1 VRFDEYSDIVIG
13 PGPEE
18 HTKLTCHSWHGKKG
32 LYSQVHVREGL
43 QDNGYWAIRTE
54 RNGLY
59 KFELRRWPIE
69 LQIPICEGVPAV
81 TGIPF
86 VDDVPAGVP
95 LAITGARIQIGDYK
109 QNTNIDTNDHSAVFY
124 CNLQSGSNRL
134 QTWFSDESEHE
145 MGAYYVYGSLVD

>member
-1 VRFDEYSDIVIG
+1 M
-13 PGPEE
+13 
-18 HTKLTCHSWHGKKG
+18 
-32 LYSQVHVREGL
+32 
-43 QDNGYWAIRTE
+43 QDNGYWAIRAE

-69 LQIPICEGVPAV
+69 LQIPICEGLPAV

-95 LAITGARIQIGDYK
+95 LAITGASIQIGDYK
-109 QNTNIDTNDHSAVFY
+109 QNTNVDTDDHSAVFH

-134 QTWFSDESEHE
+134 QTWFTGESEDE
-145 MGAYYVYGSLVD
+145 MGAYYVYGSLVK